1 MESDSGSHASSFDQ
15 EDDQDWGDWVDD
27 VDDQDA
33 ELKLASSWQT
43 GSRIIYHALFLD
55 KKDAQPQLKQFDTAT
70 EAIAHADNLG
80 CNLLDVIRRCK
91 LDPLQIIRLLNH
103 LRRQVVIPSAGGHLD
118 PIAVNSLKGNE
129 AFLNDD
135 KELVPV
141 EGYEQDGLL
150 QIDFDEL
157 SAEMHPG
164 EKSNAN
170 DSRRIAE
177 LQSQLQAI
185 QLTVEDLRKR
195 LIDQSGFDQPIRDSQ
210 EEARYNGKGKG
221 KALQGD
227 NIDDDSHYFTSYAS
241 HDIHQTMLSD
251 KVRTLSYGKF
261 LMSPENAHL
270 IRGKIVMDVGCG
282 SGILSLF
289 AARAGAK
296 EVIAIDASDVANRAK
311 ENIRVNGM
319 GGIITVYKGKVEE
332 LQDQL
337 SQFKG
342 RVDVIVSE
350 WMGYFLLYESMLP
363 SVLYARDVYLRRGG
377 ILAPSHTRM
386 LLAAVSNCSVISD
399 RLQFWNN
406 VHGFSMQAMK
416 VGLVDEAWTDALQ
429 SNQVVSSVETLFELP
444 LQTMT
449 AKQPSFT
456 TPFSLQVTQTCSVQ
470 AFASWFDTW
479 FTPDGLPVPPAG
491 QKDMNGGEKLD
502 SLPPVTTRCPKE
514 EEVRGLDLQK
524 DAIIS
529 RETDSNENK
538 GETVSFTTGPDGLE
552 THWKQTFFVLKEPI
566 QVEKGEHLYRAESI
580 FAVLMSS
587 CRFNHRWRASM
598 HAK

>member
-1 MESDSGSHASSFDQ
+1 MTSDSGSHASSFD
-15 EDDQDWGDWVDD
+15 EKDDQDWGDWVDD
-27 VDDQDA
+27 VDDQDGD
-33 ELKLASSWQT
+33 LKFANSWQN
-43 GSRIIYHALFLD
+43 SSKIIYHALFLD
-55 KKDAQPQLKQFDTAT
+55 KNDAASQLKEFDTAT
-70 EAIAHADNLG
+70 EAIAHTESLG
-80 CNLLDVIRRCK
+80 CNLLEVIKRCR

-103 LRRQVVIPSAGGHLD
+103 LRRQVVSPSTSGHLD
-118 PIAVNSLKGNE
+118 PKAVNDLKGDE
-129 AFLNDD
+129 PFLNDD

-150 QIDFDEL
+150 QVDFDEL
-157 SAEMHPG
+157 SAEMHQG
-164 EKSNAN
+164 EKSNA
-170 DSRRIAE
+170 DESRRIAE
-177 LQSQLQAI
+177 LQSQLQAT
-185 QLTVEDLRKR
+185 QLAFEDLRKR
-195 LIDQSGFDQPIRDSQ
+195 LIDQSGLGQPLREGQ

-221 KALQGD
+221 KALQSD
-227 NIDDDSHYFTSYAS
+227 NVDDDSHYFTSYAS

-270 IRGKIVMDVGCG
+270 IRGKTVMDVGCG

-319 GGIITVYKGKVEE
+319 DGIITVYKGKVED

-342 RVDVIVSE
+342 RVDIIVSE

-363 SVLYARDVYLRRGG
+363 SVLYARDVYLRKGG

-386 LLAAVSNCSVISD
+386 LLAAVADCSVISD
-399 RLQFWNN
+399 RLQFWDN

-416 VGLVDEAWTDALQ
+416 VGLVDEAWTDTLQ
-429 SNQVVSSVETLFELP
+429 SKQVVSSVETLFELP

-456 TPFSLQVTQTCSVQ
+456 TPFALKVEQSCSVQ

-479 FTPDGLPVPPAG
+479 FTPDGLPMPQAG
-491 QKDMNGGEKLD
+491 KKDMIGGEKLD
-502 SLPPVTTRCPKE
+502 GLPPVTTRCPKE
-514 EEVRGLDLQK
+514 EEVRGLNLQK

-529 RETDSNENK
+529 RETDSKDSK
-538 GETVSFTTGPDGLE
+538 GEIVSFTTGPDGLE
-552 THWKQTFFVLKEPI
+552 THWRQTFFVLKEPI
-566 QVEKGEHLYRAESI
+566 EVEKGEHTPSRSNVCSADSPL
-580 FAVLMSS
+580 
-587 CRFNHRWRASM
+587 
-598 HAK
+598 